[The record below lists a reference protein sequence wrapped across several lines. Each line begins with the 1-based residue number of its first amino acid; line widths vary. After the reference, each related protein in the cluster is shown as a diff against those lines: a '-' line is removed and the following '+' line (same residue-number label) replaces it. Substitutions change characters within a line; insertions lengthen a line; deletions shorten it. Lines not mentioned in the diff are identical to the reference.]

1 MYVCSYQLELSYLVL
16 PMSNIIESIFS
27 SKRGRLANFEFAW
40 TLFLRP
46 FSLDFCAVL
55 DVFCVQSTFILCNLR
70 TNKNRLLS
78 GMWIKYLKVGLK
90 ITYPFLKVDLDLLIW
105 TGLNKKEVVEELR
118 NLASLLILSVAVVD
132 EVSKS

>member
-1 MYVCSYQLELSYLVL
+1 
-16 PMSNIIESIFS
+16 
-27 SKRGRLANFEFAW
+27 
-40 TLFLRP
+40 
-46 FSLDFCAVL
+46 
-55 DVFCVQSTFILCNLR
+55 
-70 TNKNRLLS
+70 
-78 GMWIKYLKVGLK
+78 MWIKYLKVGLK